1 MTHGSHL
8 SNQLHKFRSVFV
20 IDQSI
25 LNVMLTSSRGTGC
38 IGNAEALASVPRFF
52 FVYLSEVVKCS
63 CPPGRRAREVGRHGQ
78 EVEHQIHL
86 QGQV

>member
-8 SNQLHKFRSVFV
+8 GNQLHKFRSVFI

-25 LNVMLTSSRGTGC
+25 LNVMLADSRGMGC
-38 IGNAEALASVPRFF
+38 ISDTEALASVSCIF

-63 CPPGRRAREVGRHGQ
+63 CPPGRRARDVGRHGQ
-78 EVEHQIHL
+78 NV
-86 QGQV
+86 GASDKPAR